1 MVIRG
6 GYLADMDKVVMR
18 LFIVYIIVLYSIV

>member
-6 GYLADMDKVVMR
+6 GYLADMDKVVMG